1 MAVKVLQV
9 INFIIEVFM
18 YICSLAVRTIFFF
31 LFRCYMVKENQWIKV
46 VEKESLNDFFR
57 KQIFRA
63 KLSAPNNVNEIFGK
77 NSADIRLF
85 SEIGNDKSRKI
96 VTNKNLSLDPEYI
109 FSDQYLESAKLLS
122 ENCCHIISV
131 LFNMQTGSCL
141 NHRQLHGIKEDEL
154 VNCEFNNPLY

>member
-77 NSADIRLF
+77 NSADVRLF

-96 VTNKNLSLDPEYI
+96 VTNKNLSLVPEYI
-109 FSDQYLESAKLLS
+109 FSDQYFEISLFRS
-122 ENCCHIISV
+122 IINFTYS
-131 LFNMQTGSCL
+131 F
-141 NHRQLHGIKEDEL
+141 
-154 VNCEFNNPLY
+154 